1 MPHPYLTRALR
12 ASLDLTANSPSVD
25 PAWPTPHD
33 RKALATLAAVAAVDD
48 VTILYSRRPGED
60 DSMWRRF
67 SLVDSEAAAQEWV
80 NEHAKD
86 GWEYATQHRYT
97 LTGQVRPGAPQPLTP
112 APTVP
117 ADPQAEGAVAIQQA
131 LDAVRHARDA
141 LAAMADAME
150 PDSVARGYVEDG
162 AARLDTAAWTVDRV
176 AQVITAEF

>member
-12 ASLDLTANSPSVD
+12 TSLGL
-25 PAWPTPHD
+25 TPHD
-33 RKALATLAAVAAVDD
+33 REALATLAAIAAVDD
-48 VTILYSRRPGED
+48 MTVMYRRRPGED
-60 DSMWRRF
+60 DSMWRQF
-67 SLVDSEAAAQEWV
+67 DLAVSEAAAQEWV
-80 NEHAKD
+80 NEHAED
-86 GWEYATQHRYT
+86 GWEYATQHRYA
-97 LTGQVRPGAPQPLTP
+97 LTGQVWVGTPQPLTP
-112 APTVP
+112 APEVP

-150 PDSVARGYVEDG
+150 SDSVARVVRDG